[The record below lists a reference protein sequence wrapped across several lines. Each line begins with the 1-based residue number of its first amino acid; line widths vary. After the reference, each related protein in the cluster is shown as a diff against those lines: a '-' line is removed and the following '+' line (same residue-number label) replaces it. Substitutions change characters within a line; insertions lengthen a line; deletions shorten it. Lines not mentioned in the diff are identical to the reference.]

1 MTKNINN
8 NSISEESIF
17 YTRDYF
23 LDAEGF
29 FPEALRNSSELFNE
43 SVEYL
48 REKYTNEE
56 LYEKCEEIME
66 KVETGQVKQEQM
78 QEIEIDLTLLFT
90 AIKEKELIKKLIKMP
105 IKQNYR

>member
-8 NSISEESIF
+8 NPISEESIF

-23 LDAEGF
+23 LDAEGS
-29 FPEALRNSSELFNE
+29 FPEALRNSSELFSKAIE
-43 SVEYL
+43 HL

-66 KVETGQVKQEQM
+66 RVETGQIKQENM

-90 AIKEKELIKKLIKMP
+90 AIKEKELIKKLIKTP
-105 IKQNYR
+105 LKQNHR